1 MSKSPNEL
9 LSAAAIAERAVPYG
23 SASYKNDGRIYFL
36 LRQGEVVYV
45 GQTILP
51 VVQRVSMH
59 SKDKEF
65 DSWHWIPCPI
75 QSLAETER
83 AYIAALKPALNIRLN
98 LARIGPLTGTGLDR
112 PMTVLERQN
121 RWRERQADRDRLMQE
136 AVQFVRAL
144 RPDTPVPDEVTALQQ
159 ALRAML
165 AAKNKNC

>member
-1 MSKSPNEL
+1 MSKSPTGL
-9 LSAAAIAERAVPYG
+9 LSAAVIAERAIPYG
-23 SASYKNDGRIYFL
+23 SASKNEGRIYFL
-36 LRQGEVVYV
+36 LQQGEVVYV
-45 GQTILP
+45 GQTMLP
-51 VVQRVSMH
+51 AVQRVSMH
-59 SKDKEF
+59 SKNKEF

-75 QSLAETER
+75 QSLAKTEQ
-83 AYIAALKPALNIRLN
+83 AYIAAFKPALNKRLN

-121 RWRERQADRDRLMQE
+121 RWRQRQADRDRLMQE

-144 RPDTPVPDEVTALQQ
+144 RPDAPVPGEVTALQQ